1 MLLVAEDG
9 LRLHADLVVR
19 LLPLY
24 WIWCLASNH
33 IQLYGWVFEYDDRGG
48 AVHTVFDH
56 SSRNIATEQCRCI
69 VYVRARQALIP
80 GIVGQFTNVVA
91 SMVVAWL
98 LPKVGGWAGLAGG
111 MLLGTVECF
120 VRSFGGKVGIYLM

>member
-9 LRLHADLVVR
+9 LCLYADLVVC

-24 WIWCLASNH
+24 WSWCLASDH
-33 IQLYGWVFEYDDRGG
+33 IQFHGWIFEYDDRGG
-48 AVHTVFDH
+48 AVSTMCDR
-56 SSRNIATEQCRCI
+56 SPRNIATEQSRCI
-69 VYVRARQALIP
+69 VYVPARQALIP
-80 GIVGQFTNVVA
+80 GVVNQFTNVVA

-120 VRSFGGKVGIYLM
+120 VRTFGGKVGIYLM